1 MSKNYCKI
9 GKIWCK
15 NCSHHGCKYNLI
27 QPSLNNIRPL
37 NTLNTCPKRNNDRT
51 ISFKELIMN
60 SSFNDIMNAMY
71 IHHHDE
77 KKNIDGYKQA
87 FHILKNMKPIKPS
100 FNMYICLNTVIDEYL
115 GNHDEYINVS
125 GFIKERDVSYA
136 IDLMDWCNVLYLN
149 IHPDTLKN
157 FNKNTIIAE
166 VLWEITFNVYSPD
179 DIDSFCTKLKN
190 SFDNCKQKIGNLS
203 V

>member
-27 QPSLNNIRPL
+27 QPTLNNIRPL

-77 KKNIDGYKQA
+77 KKSLKSSLLHFIPLFYLVHLID
-87 FHILKNMKPIKPS
+87 P
-100 FNMYICLNTVIDEYL
+100 CL
-115 GNHDEYINVS
+115 
-125 GFIKERDVSYA
+125 
-136 IDLMDWCNVLYLN
+136 VL
-149 IHPDTLKN
+149 DR
-157 FNKNTIIAE
+157 F
-166 VLWEITFNVYSPD
+166 V
-179 DIDSFCTKLKN
+179 
-190 SFDNCKQKIGNLS
+190 
-203 V
+203 

>member
-1 MSKNYCKI
+1 
-9 GKIWCK
+9 
-15 NCSHHGCKYNLI
+15 
-27 QPSLNNIRPL
+27 
-37 NTLNTCPKRNNDRT
+37 
-51 ISFKELIMN
+51 
-60 SSFNDIMNAMY
+60 
-71 IHHHDE
+71 
-77 KKNIDGYKQA
+77 
-87 FHILKNMKPIKPS
+87 
-100 FNMYICLNTVIDEYL
+100 MYICLNTVIDEYL

-166 VLWEITFNVYSPD
+166 VLWEITFNGYSPD

>member
-1 MSKNYCKI
+1 MVWNI
-9 GKIWCK
+9 
-15 NCSHHGCKYNLI
+15 CSVYLCLI
-27 QPSLNNIRPL
+27 YFF
-37 NTLNTCPKRNNDRT
+37 
-51 ISFKELIMN
+51 SFKK
-60 SSFNDIMNAMY
+60 Y
-71 IHHHDE
+71 IW
-77 KKNIDGYKQA
+77 
-87 FHILKNMKPIKPS
+87 
-100 FNMYICLNTVIDEYL
+100 
-115 GNHDEYINVS
+115 S

-166 VLWEITFNVYSPD
+166 VLWEITFNGYSPD

-203 V
+203 A

>member
-60 SSFNDIMNAMY
+60 SSFNDIKLIY
-71 IHHHDE
+71 E
-77 KKNIDGYKQA
+77 NI
-87 FHILKNMKPIKPS
+87 
-100 FNMYICLNTVIDEYL
+100 
-115 GNHDEYINVS
+115 
-125 GFIKERDVSYA
+125 
-136 IDLMDWCNVLYLN
+136 
-149 IHPDTLKN
+149 
-157 FNKNTIIAE
+157 
-166 VLWEITFNVYSPD
+166 
-179 DIDSFCTKLKN
+179 FCK
-190 SFDNCKQKIGNLS
+190 
-203 V
+203 

>member
-27 QPSLNNIRPL
+27 KPSPHNIRPL

-60 SSFNDIMNAMY
+60 SSFNDVMKAIY
-71 IHHHDE
+71 LYHDDE
-77 KKNIDGYKQA
+77 QKNIDRYKQA
-87 FHILKNMKPIKPS
+87 FNILKNIKPIKPS
-100 FNMYICLNTVIDEYL
+100 FNMYIKLNTVIDEYSKKYTE
-115 GNHDEYINVS
+115 HIDVS
-125 GFIKERDVSYA
+125 GFIKERNVNYA
-136 IDLMDWCNVLYLN
+136 IDLMNWANVLYLN

-157 FNKNTIIAE
+157 FDKNTIIAE
-166 VLWEITFNVYSPD
+166 VLWEITFFGYSPD
-179 DIDSFCTKLKN
+179 DIDSFCSKLTN
-190 SFDNCKQKIGNLS
+190 SFESCK
-203 V
+203 